1 MTTPQTPTAP
11 QIIIPAVIS
20 VQDFSELANVS
31 AIEVIKRLITF
42 GVMAS
47 MTQTIDYET
56 AAKVAVDLG
65 LSPVPFE
72 ERISPIAAADVTEEL
87 LEDMD
92 DHSVTRPPVVA
103 VLGHVDH
110 GKTSLLDA
118 IRKADVVSGEAGG
131 ITQHIGAYEIEHG
144 DSSMTFI
151 DTPGHAAFTA
161 MRARGAQVTD
171 IAILVVA
178 ADDGVMPQTIEAINH
193 IRAANVPMIVAINK
207 MDLPAANPDR
217 VKQQLT
223 EHEVVV
229 EDFGGD
235 VVAIPVSATTGEG
248 LEDLLEAIELVAEI
262 SELRADPARSG
273 VGIVVE
279 AELDTSRG
287 PVATILVKTGTLRQG
302 DAVVVGQTYGK
313 IKAMF
318 DHRGERIKEAPP
330 STPARIMGLQDV
342 PSAGDRLTVAKSERE
357 ARQQVDQEQRAR
369 EAGTA
374 TGGHVSLDS
383 LFTEVSAGN
392 VKELI
397 VVLKTDVKGSAEAIR
412 SSLEGIGTG
421 EVGVR
426 VILSGTGPVTD
437 SDVQL
442 AEASGGL
449 VLAFNVK
456 TDVAA
461 ARRADAAG
469 VEIRSYN
476 IIYGLIEAVEQAM
489 TGMYDPIYETRTDGH
504 AEVRQVFRSSRVGQI
519 AGSFVTDGTLTRNS
533 KVRVLRG
540 GEEIADVECNGLKR
554 FKDDVR
560 EVQNGFECGITLAN
574 FDRFEENDVLE
585 FYHLERV
592 N

>member
-1 MTTPQTPTAP
+1 MTTPQSPTTP
-11 QIIIPAVIS
+11 QITIPAVIS

-31 AIEVIKRLITF
+31 AVEVIKRLITF

-56 AAKVAVDLG
+56 AAQVAVDLG
-65 LSPVPFE
+65 LAPVPLE
-72 ERISPIAAADVTEEL
+72 ERISPVAAADLTEQL
-87 LEDMD
+87 LEDAEEY
-92 DHSVTRPPVVA
+92 SVPRPPVVA

-118 IRKADVVSGEAGG
+118 IRKSDVASGEAGG
-131 ITQHIGAYEIEHG
+131 ITQHIGAYEIERGH
-144 DSSMTFI
+144 STMTFI

-171 IAILVVA
+171 IAILVAA

-207 MDLPAANPDR
+207 NDLPAANPDR

-223 EHEVVV
+223 EHEVIV

-235 VVAIPVSATTGEG
+235 VVAIPVSAKTGEG
-248 LEDLLEAIELVAEI
+248 LDDLLEAIDLVAEI
-262 SELRADPARSG
+262 SELTADPKRSG

-279 AELDTSRG
+279 AELDTRRG
-287 PVATILVKTGTLRQG
+287 PVATVLVKTGTLRQG
-302 DAVVVGQTYGK
+302 DAVVVGETYGK

-330 STPARIMGLQDV
+330 STPALIMGLADV
-342 PSAGDRLTVAKSERE
+342 PGAGDRLTVAKSERD
-357 ARQQVDQEQRAR
+357 ARQQVEQERRAR
-369 EAGTA
+369 EAGA
-374 TGGHVSLDS
+374 STGSHVSLDS
-383 LFTEVSAGN
+383 LFTEMSAGT

-397 VVLKTDVKGSAEAIR
+397 IVLKADVRGSAEAIR
-412 SSLEGIGTG
+412 GSLEGLGTG

-426 VILSGTGPVTD
+426 VIHSASGPVTD

-449 VLAFNVK
+449 VLAFNVR
-456 TDVAA
+456 TDAAA
-461 ARRADAAG
+461 ARRGEAAG
-469 VEIRSYN
+469 VEIRTYE

-489 TGMYDPIYETRTDGH
+489 TGMYEPVYETRVDGH
-504 AEVRQVFRSSRVGQI
+504 AEVRQVFRSSRIGQI
-519 AGSFVTDGTLTRNS
+519 AGSYVTDGTLTRSS
-533 KVRVLRG
+533 KVRVMRAD
-540 GEEIADVECNGLKR
+540 EEIADVECTGLKR

-560 EVQNGFECGITLAN
+560 EVQNGFECGITLSG
-574 FDRFEENDVLE
+574 FDNFEENDVLE